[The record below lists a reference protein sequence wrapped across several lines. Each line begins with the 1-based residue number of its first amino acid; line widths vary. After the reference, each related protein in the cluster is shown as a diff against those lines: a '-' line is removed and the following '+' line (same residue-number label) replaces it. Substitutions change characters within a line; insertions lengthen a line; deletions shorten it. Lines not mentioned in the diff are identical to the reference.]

1 MKKIM
6 EKIIEIIT
14 NILFLVVSYVACG
27 VIICILWNFVVP
39 SVFGLPEINL
49 LQSIALYVLIAI
61 LINPPKSEVNVNV
74 E

>member
-1 MKKIM
+1 M
-6 EKIIEIIT
+6 EKIIEIIA
-14 NILFLVVSYVACG
+14 NISFLVFSYAVCG

-49 LQSIALYVLIAI
+49 LQSIALYVLITI
-61 LINPPKSEVNVNV
+61 LINPPKSKVNVKV